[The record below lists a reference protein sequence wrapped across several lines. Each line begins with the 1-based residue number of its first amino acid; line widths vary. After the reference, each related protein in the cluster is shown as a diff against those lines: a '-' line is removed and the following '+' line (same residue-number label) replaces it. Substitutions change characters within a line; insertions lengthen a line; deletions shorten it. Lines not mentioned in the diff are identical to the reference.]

1 MDTEKEIR
9 NTARVWSQGQL
20 SSRATTSLAQ
30 LQLFCPQRMV
40 KVPGKPPTS
49 QTSASVVPKSAKGMW
64 CLQFLSERNGPR
76 KSLLPVKNTTMR
88 KKQTHTQR
96 WCSKGND
103 CYIRKGGEVFAI
115 WEATIIHAITILHLP
130 PFTTI
135 TPFCQ
140 CVLIFP
146 CRFSSGNI
154 SSRNS
159 PSSNHYGRG
168 PIFYHVSHHTKLKLF
183 ILFHNYTLIPYRV
196 TKIIII
202 WKLWSRFWGGLLD
215 K

>member
-9 NTARVWSQGQL
+9 STARVWSQGQL
-20 SSRATTSLAQ
+20 SSRATISLAQ
-30 LQLFCPQRMV
+30 LQVFFPQRMKV
-40 KVPGKPPTS
+40 KVPGKPPKS
-49 QTSASVVPKSAKGMW
+49 HTSASVVPKSAKGMW

-76 KSLLPVKNTTMR
+76 KSLLPVKKYNNEEETDTHTTMVLQR
-88 KKQTHTQR
+88 KWLLYKRRGRVVCQL
-96 WCSKGND
+96 C
-103 CYIRKGGEVFAI
+103 
-115 WEATIIHAITILHLP
+115 LP